1 MYIFIRSSSNPGPRV
16 LRIINYFINKGQKV
30 VYLSPIRSFDKV
42 NTKYRDW
49 GYLGKYDY
57 FDGSGFFNYLKFIFL
72 INLLIVKKIF
82 QNRKVINLVHFSD
95 LEVALL
101 GTILCKIMGIKF
113 VYNIHDNF
121 FQRYNFNNT
130 IKTLLKYL
138 ESLYIYLSHKTIV
151 PENFRKKCYP
161 PFVLKKISIIRNLP
175 DFDVST
181 NRRPFQ
187 DKNVSMFYGGWISE
201 NRFINLYLMLANEII
216 SRGYSVEFNTCGWGD
231 SSYIDDLREKAL
243 SQNIKFNYLGQLSQH
258 ETVNRLKDSDLSIAH
273 YDPSK
278 EINLN
283 AASNKIPEIIG
294 SNTILITNNHTEIAK
309 KIRPLNISLQYN
321 ESVIEV
327 IEDLFSLI
335 NNEEKLSRFIKR
347 ANQFY
352 KSEYDIKKLNQSLD
366 EVFREYI

>member
-161 PFVLKKISIIRNLP
+161 PFVLKKFQSLGISQILMYLQIGDHFRTKMYLC
-175 DFDVST
+175 
-181 NRRPFQ
+181 
-187 DKNVSMFYGGWISE
+187 SMADG
-201 NRFINLYLMLANEII
+201 YL
-216 SRGYSVEFNTCGWGD
+216 
-231 SSYIDDLREKAL
+231 K
-243 SQNIKFNYLGQLSQH
+243 
-258 ETVNRLKDSDLSIAH
+258 
-273 YDPSK
+273 
-278 EINLN
+278 
-283 AASNKIPEIIG
+283 IG
-294 SNTILITNNHTEIAK
+294 SLICT
-309 KIRPLNISLQYN
+309 SCLQM
-321 ESVIEV
+321 
-327 IEDLFSLI
+327 
-335 NNEEKLSRFIKR
+335 K
-347 ANQFY
+347 
-352 KSEYDIKKLNQSLD
+352 
-366 EVFREYI
+366 